1 MSSDFHQA
9 SCLGISQLPLPDL
22 VSDIIDESWSPPPHG
37 WCKINIDASW
47 DKTSSKSGL
56 GCVIRDDGCNFRGG
70 SGSYRLS
77 ASVIE
82 TEAHAALMGVS
93 LAADL
98 GVQQVI
104 VETDSKVLLQNIIG
118 GSCKSVWSIYPI
130 ISAIRRRCNRFSSC
144 NWRWIPRKCNGV
156 ADSIAASARRRMSK
170 DVWLHRPPSSLVFVM
185 QADGL
190 PCPPSS

>member
-9 SCLGISQLPLPDL
+9 SCLGISQLPLPNL
-22 VSDIIDESWSPPPHG
+22 VSDIIHESWSPPPHG

-47 DKTSSKSGL
+47 DKSSSNSGL

-70 SGSYRLS
+70 SGDYRLS

-82 TEAHAALMGVS
+82 AEAHAALMGVT

-104 VETDSKVLLQNIIG
+104 VETNSKVLLQNIIG
-118 GSCKSVWSIYPI
+118 GSCKSVWSIYLI
-130 ISAIRRRCNRFSSC
+130 ITAIRRRCTHFSSC
-144 NWRWIPRKCNGV
+144 NWRWIPRKCSGV

-170 DVWLHRPPSSLVFVM
+170 DV
-185 QADGL
+185 
-190 PCPPSS
+190 